1 MDEAQQIDHLIT
13 VMQQLQDMSK
23 ELDNPDR
30 SNSMIM
36 GLMIA
41 MIISTPIPD
50 IKIIHEQTNH
60 THIGLA

>member
-13 VMQQLQDMSK
+13 VMQQLQDMAK

-41 MIISTPIPD
+41 MIISTPIQD